1 VLTSDSARVKV
12 AAVVLAGGRATRM
25 GGIDKGLQTL
35 QGKPLARIALER
47 IQAQR
52 GVLADPIGIN
62 ANRNH
67 EVYASWG
74 VPVWADAASASIPAF
89 SGPLLG
95 FLAGLKQAGPVADY
109 LLTVPCDS
117 PRFPLDLL
125 QRLLTPLLTAQA
137 GDAGP
142 SGRTEVV
149 VALAP
154 ELQSDGTTRLRPQ
167 PVFCLLH
174 TSLRNSLVAYLEGGG
189 RKIDT
194 WLRAH
199 RYTEVSFNEAHDD
212 PLAFANANTLDEL
225 HALERA

>member
-1 VLTSDSARVKV
+1 MPDGTRIKV

-25 GGIDKGLQTL
+25 GGIDKGLQTF

-47 IQAQR
+47 IQAQQ

-74 VPVWADAASASIPAF
+74 VPVWADAASASIPEF

-95 FLAGLKQAGPVADY
+95 FLAGLQQAGQVADY

-117 PRFPLDLL
+117 PRFPMDLL
-125 QRLLTPLLTAQA
+125 QRLLTALQA
-137 GDAGP
+137 SRAN
-142 SGRTEVV
+142 
-149 VALAP
+149 VAVAVAP
-154 ELQSDGTTRLRPQ
+154 ELQPDGAGHLRAQ

-174 TSLRNSLVAYLEGGG
+174 TSLRDSLVDYLEGGG

-194 WLRAH
+194 WLRAQ
-199 RYTEVSFNEAHDD
+199 RYTEVPFNEVHDD

>member
-1 VLTSDSARVKV
+1 
-12 AAVVLAGGRATRM
+12 M
-25 GGIDKGLQTL
+25 GGIDKGLQTYR
-35 QGKPLARIALER
+35 GKPLALIALER
-47 IQAQR
+47 IQAQE
-52 GVLADPIGIN
+52 GVPVDPIGIN

-74 VPVWADAASASIPAF
+74 VPVWADAASESIPEF

-95 FLAGLKQAGPVADY
+95 FLAALQRAGPAADY

-125 QRLLTPLLTAQA
+125 QRLLAPLLVTQA
-137 GDAGP
+137 DDAE
-142 SGRTEVV
+142 SSARADVV
-149 VALAP
+149 VAVAP

-174 TSLRNSLVAYLEGGG
+174 TSLRDSLAAYLEGGG

-194 WLRAH
+194 WLRAQ
-199 RYTEVSFNEAHDD
+199 RYVEVAFNSEHDD